1 MSGSSSSPHVI
12 QSGATSGLNIKL
24 HPLAILNISDVY
36 TRAQCTSTGSEAP
49 KLIGALLGTESNR
62 EVAIVNSFE
71 LIYHPSAMSGED
83 VDMSGSGS
91 SGAKYVLDTNFLE
104 TRKDQFKQVFPTL
117 DVIGWYSVGKEPSSD
132 DISLHAQ
139 FASSIETPIFL
150 LFDPNPASGTQALPL
165 KIYESATVTDTT
177 GDTSGEGKFVELE
190 YGIETGEAER
200 IAVDGVAKGG
210 AGEEDTAIA
219 HLTTQRNA
227 IKMLYDRIEI
237 LLKYITGVVSK
248 STKPDYSI
256 LRQISSLVATL
267 PTMDASE
274 FREELVT
281 EYSDV
286 QISSYLTTLTKQLN
300 ALSEYAE
307 KHSLVYGQ
315 KEDEFMGGPSMGL
328 RGGRQMN
335 FDIGGGRR
343 RR

>member
-1 MSGSSSSPHVI
+1 MPGSSSSPHVM
-12 QSGATSGLNIKL
+12 QSGATSGLNINL

-36 TRAQCTSTGSEAP
+36 TRAQCTSTGSEVS
-49 KLIGALLGTESNR
+49 KLMGALLGTESNR
-62 EVAIVNSFE
+62 EVSIVNSFE
-71 LIYHPSAMSGED
+71 LIYHPSATSNED
-83 VDMSGSGS
+83 VEMNDSGSARS
-91 SGAKYVLDTNFLE
+91 KYVLDTDFLE
-104 TRKDQFKQVFPTL
+104 ARKEQYKQVFPTL
-117 DVIGWYSVGKEPSSD
+117 DVIGWYSIGKEPSSD
-132 DISLHAQ
+132 DVSLHAQ

-150 LFDPNPASGTQALPL
+150 LFDPSPASDSQALPL

-177 GDTSGEGKFVELE
+177 GETSEEGKFVELE

-210 AGEEDTAIA
+210 TGEEDTAVA

-227 IKMLYDRIEI
+227 IKMMYDRIEI
-237 LLKYITGVVSK
+237 LLKYITGVVNK
-248 STKPDYSI
+248 SAKPDYSI

-274 FREELVT
+274 FREELIT

-286 QISSYLTTLTKQLN
+286 QISSYLTTLTKQLY

-315 KEDEFMGGPSMGL
+315 KEDEFMGGPGMGM

-343 RR
+343 RK